1 MNNRFNIKL
10 KILVTLQFF
19 VLLTCQ
25 SVHAETQVSQILEK
39 VVENHKRFIT
49 GMTVPYQREILTKS
63 MAILEDDVGFDKAS
77 GVFFFKGPDFL
88 KVQQD
93 IPRKEFVISN
103 GKMIWWYIPDEK
115 TAYRYDNMNK
125 EISILSMI
133 FMGLKNPEDTFDIT
147 LSKSED
153 AKEEILT
160 LSPNESLEEIDY
172 INVTVS
178 EKDYSITRIEIVDI
192 AGTLTRF
199 KLGIFE
205 QKNDMADSFFDFEVP
220 EGVKVI
226 EEE

>member
-1 MNNRFNIKL
+1 
-10 KILVTLQFF
+10 
-19 VLLTCQ
+19 
-25 SVHAETQVSQILEK
+25 
-39 VVENHKRFIT
+39 
-49 GMTVPYQREILTKS
+49 
-63 MAILEDDVGFDKAS
+63 
-77 GVFFFKGPDFL
+77 
-88 KVQQD
+88 
-93 IPRKEFVISN
+93 
-103 GKMIWWYIPDEK
+103 
-115 TAYRYDNMNK
+115 
-125 EISILSMI
+125 
-133 FMGLKNPEDTFDIT
+133 MGLKNPEDTFDIT